1 MVDLYA
7 PSLAEHI
14 STLFNLALE
23 KQYAPLQEETLA
35 LLNNLAES
43 LKDKFAI
50 YYSTFIPGMK
60 QMLQLPYETT
70 AQQELRANCITTIGC
85 IVESVK
91 DKPELC
97 KQDAHEIA
105 AVLVTLLCSGKIDEA
120 DA

>member
-1 MVDLYA
+1 MA
-7 PSLAEHI
+7 I
-14 STLFNLALE
+14 E

-43 LKDKFAI
+43 LKDKFVA
-50 YYSTFIPGMK
+50 YYNTFIPGMK

-85 IVESVK
+85 IIESVK
-91 DKPELC
+91 GTPELC
-97 KQDAHEIA
+97 REDAHQIA
-105 AVLVTLLCSGKIDEA
+105 GVLVGLLVSGKIDEA